1 MCIPK
6 DALGWAISSCGDNQ
20 HAQGIVQIYQ
30 TTLRNRVQ
38 PSNITCFAEKVLSEL
53 DNTSLIMDEVLL
65 SGRMDDEHLNN
76 LEEVLQRFQS
86 YGLCVS
92 AECYGTASLAW
103 TSMLSLFHTYYQDF
117 TVWMNY
123 SVARQGENGCTNKIV
138 NGTLIMLMTLFQV
151 KVQFAH
157 YDPGKPAELV
167 TDASLYV
174 VAALL
179 MQNSRP
185 VAYVSRS

>member
-1 MCIPK
+1 
-6 DALGWAISSCGDNQ
+6 
-20 HAQGIVQIYQ
+20 
-30 TTLRNRVQ
+30 
-38 PSNITCFAEKVLSEL
+38 
-53 DNTSLIMDEVLL
+53 
-65 SGRMDDEHLNN
+65 
-76 LEEVLQRFQS
+76 
-86 YGLCVS
+86 
-92 AECYGTASLAW
+92 
-103 TSMLSLFHTYYQDF
+103 
-117 TVWMNY
+117 MNY

-179 MQNSRP
+179 MQN
-185 VAYVSRS
+185 